1 MSNRLQYRAV
11 LLSLIIVLF
20 GLTGCCD
27 EKFNETGQGFSSM
40 SGTTP
45 TQSEKNISC
54 IAAKAAAKVTA
65 ESKCPPAEKPKYTKI
80 KMKYSSCTYIP
91 DTTNN
96 RVIATVGA
104 SCACCE

>member
-1 MSNRLQYRAV
+1 MNNRLQH
-11 LLSLIIVLF
+11 IIVSLSMIVVLV
-20 GLTGCCD
+20 GLTGCCGD
-27 EKFNETGQGFSSM
+27 KFNETGQGFSSM

-65 ESKCPPAEKPKYTKI
+65 QSKCPPADKPKYTKLKI
-80 KMKYSSCTYIP
+80 DYSSCTYVP

-96 RVIATVGA
+96 RVIATVGV
-104 SCACCE
+104 SCACCD